1 VAVREGND
9 ILGIN
14 ACSGP
19 VTLIRHLE
27 DPTTPTGKADI
38 VQGYHHRDYCPKYE
52 VANLLFKINHSV
64 DFSLFTYFYLMS
76 LMTNDLQPETDI

>member
-27 DPTTPTGKADI
+27 DPNTAPGKAVI
-38 VQGYHHRDYCPKYE
+38 VQGYHHRDHCPKYE
-52 VANLLFKINHSV
+52 VTNLVRKINQSA
-64 DFSLFTYFYLMS
+64 DFSLLTYFYLTS
-76 LMTNDLQPETDI
+76 LMNNDL